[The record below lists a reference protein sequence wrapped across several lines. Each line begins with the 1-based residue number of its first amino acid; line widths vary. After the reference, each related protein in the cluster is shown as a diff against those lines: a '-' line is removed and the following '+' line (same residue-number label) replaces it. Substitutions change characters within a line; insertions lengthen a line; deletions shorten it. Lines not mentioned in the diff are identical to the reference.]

1 MVTGHGSSAY
11 HKAMTSGTML
21 IDTVDLSSTTAASDL
36 ERALRSTGFVQ
47 LVGHGL
53 NPERRT
59 KCYEAVGAFFDL
71 APEVKANYI
80 HPDSAANRGYRAKG
94 SEALAYSLGKESP
107 PDLFESF
114 NAAPAPKVL
123 SPLQQATPW
132 PDDIAA
138 GFSTTLLEHFAELS
152 ALSTR
157 LDQMIGE
164 LIGAPWLAER
174 SGSGT
179 DMLASI
185 KYSPGP
191 DGTEDAVEGQ
201 QRMGA
206 HTDYSSFTILDAD
219 PLPGLQLVSPDNE
232 WVDVIPDEDAV
243 LMNVG
248 DLLAILTNNVWP
260 STLHRVVPMSAGS
273 APTRRSAAFFHYP
286 NLDVEISTLP
296 EFITDDNPKSYE
308 SLVVGEH
315 LLDKLLAPKDK
326 VKSTSAMTTA
336 GRTT

>member
-1 MVTGHGSSAY
+1 MIHVDSHVA
-11 HKAMTSGTML
+11 L
-21 IDTVDLSSTTAASDL
+21 PIETVDLSSSTAAQDL
-36 ERALRSTGFVQ
+36 ESALCATGFVQ

-53 NPERRT
+53 DPQRR
-59 KCYEAVGAFFDL
+59 KACVDAVGNFFDL
-71 APEVKANYI
+71 DPSMKAEYI

-114 NAAPAPKVL
+114 NAAPTPACP
-123 SPLQQATPW
+123 SRLQQETPW
-132 PDDIAA
+132 PDEVITN
-138 GFSTTLLEHFAELS
+138 FSSSVLEHFSELS
-152 ALSTR
+152 TLAKR

-164 LIGAPWLAER
+164 LIDAPWLADR

-185 KYSPGP
+185 KYSPAP
-191 DGTEDAVEGQ
+191 DGTEEVVDGQ

-206 HTDYSSFTILDAD
+206 HTDYSTFTILDAD

-260 STLHRVVPMSAGS
+260 STLHRVVPMSAGA
-273 APTRRSAAFFHYP
+273 APTRRSMAFFHYP
-286 NLDVEISTLP
+286 NLDVEIATLP
-296 EFITDDNPKSYE
+296 AFITDDRPTSYE
-308 SLVVGEH
+308 PLVVGEH
-315 LLDKLLAPKDK
+315 LMDKLLAPKDK